1 MAQEVR
7 GRHVPLAM
15 NAAHRVQSP
24 MTINAPRIVSITA
37 DTPSN
42 EASSTAPRGRA
53 PGGQSNH
60 LVVPCSQY
68 MNPTMMRVA
77 A

>member
-1 MAQEVR
+1 MKVK
-7 GRHVPLAM
+7 HVM
-15 NAAHRVQSP
+15 TSP
-24 MTINAPRIVSITA
+24 VVSITA
-37 DTPSN
+37 DTPSS